1 MPIHTP
7 LIALAIVGG
16 IAACGSD
23 RPPADASQP
32 ADTTWVVSAKA
43 FGPLQVGMTRAQ
55 AEAAL
60 GTSLAIAG
68 DSDWMNCGYIPT
80 SHLPGGTRVMVEGGT
95 IARVEVDS
103 GTVATA
109 DGAKVGDSE
118 DRIRTL
124 YPKVVSAPQKYT
136 QGHDLTVTPDSQSA
150 LVFETDGSR
159 VTRYRAGRLP
169 PVGYVEG
176 CG

>member
-7 LIALAIVGG
+7 LIALSIG
-16 IAACGSD
+16 IGAVACGSD
-23 RPPADASQP
+23 RPPADVSQP
-32 ADTTWVVSAKA
+32 ADTSWVVSTKA
-43 FGPLQVGMTRAQ
+43 FGPLQIGMTRAQ
-55 AEAAL
+55 AEAVVGAPL
-60 GTSLAIAG
+60 SIAG
-68 DSDWMNCGYIPT
+68 DSDWKSCGYLQST
-80 SHLPGGTRVMVEGGT
+80 YLPPGTRVMVEGGT
-95 IARVEVDS
+95 IARVDVDS

-118 DRIRTL
+118 DRIRQL
-124 YPKVVSAPQKYT
+124 YPTAASTPHKYT
-136 QGHDLTVTPDSQSA
+136 RGHDLTVTRDSSA
-150 LVFETDGSR
+150 IVFETDGSR